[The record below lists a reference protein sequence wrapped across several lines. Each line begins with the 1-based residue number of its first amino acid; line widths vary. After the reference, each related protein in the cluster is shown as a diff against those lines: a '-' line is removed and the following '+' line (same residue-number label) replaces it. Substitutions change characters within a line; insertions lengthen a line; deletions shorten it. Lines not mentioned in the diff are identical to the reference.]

1 MELGRRWLARL
12 KSQRLDHVHNKDDG
26 RRRRMDKTVGEEFV
40 VRREP
45 ESVAARAKVVA
56 GKTVVLMSDLVMR

>member
-1 MELGRRWLARL
+1 MRV
-12 KSQRLDHVHNKDDG
+12 S
-26 RRRRMDKTVGEEFV
+26 VGEALV
-40 VRREP
+40 MRRDP